1 MQEWLKCTRGQTTRH
16 QVHLRWGL
24 LPSACENYFVG
35 SKDCK
40 PNVEKVPLQT
50 VVHVFAAQQSVLFTH
65 VLPLFIIKHRQTRG
79 QASPRG
85 IVSQTCSRF
94 LSEQQA
100 ALVLCDASMM
110 LGKDQSV
117 LVKYQATLPWQER
130 VPVHPDDQKRHGV
143 ASPEYE
149 LSPETLRSPPRGSPR
164 LLPGSRVL
172 PPAAGPTDVVLVDG
186 DGPAGGFSDEE
197 RDQFV
202 AEARLLAERVA
213 PDELTTEVPALRS
226 GAAQTTVFKGPGPT
240 GGHVWV
246 VPGPP
251 VGSVLQVADV
261 LRVLFTQVLDSGAC
275 HIPVAGCE
283 TAVACQSIEV
293 GSWEECVVRYE
304 HDAAIAEEPRKAREA
319 RNACPRAPPP
329 QGPGAPPPTG
339 KGKGKKDMGKVPTAP
354 AGPGAPAGV

>member
-40 PNVEKVPLQT
+40 PNVKKVPLQT

-94 LSEQQA
+94 LSERQA
-100 ALVLCDASMM
+100 ALVLCDASMV

-130 VPVHPDDQKRHGV
+130 VTVHPDDQKRRWV

-149 LSPETLRSPPRGSPR
+149 LFPETLRSPPLSSPR
-164 LLPGSRVL
+164 LLPASREL

-197 RDQFV
+197 QDQFE
-202 AEARLLAERVA
+202 AEARLLAEMAA
-213 PDELTTEVPALRS
+213 PVELTTEVPALQGS
-226 GAAQTTVFKGPGPT
+226 AAQATVFKGPVPT
-240 GGHVWV
+240 EGHVWV
-246 VPGPP
+246 VAVPP
-251 VGSVLQVADV
+251 VGSGLRVADV
-261 LRVLFTQVLDSGAC
+261 LSVPSTLVLDSGAC

-283 TAVACQSIEV
+283 TAVACQNFEV
-293 GSWEECVVRYE
+293 GSREEFAVKQLAGFRVMSAAPDLKLPSSAPTCVCCLSAHGRSRV
-304 HDAAIAEEPRKAREA
+304 
-319 RNACPRAPPP
+319 NASGASRP
-329 QGPGAPPPTG
+329 QCH
-339 KGKGKKDMGKVPTAP
+339 
-354 AGPGAPAGV
+354 